1 MSQTIRKSD
10 YLVITVH
17 ANMHRR
23 YDVAIVDLPESECS
37 LALCHSMG
45 VPVIGFSAASPVG
58 AELEALSK

>member
-1 MSQTIRKSD
+1 MVRVYMPYYRS
-10 YLVITVH
+10 
-17 ANMHRR
+17 

-37 LALCHSMG
+37 LALCHSME